1 MSRLGEF
8 LMQEGL
14 LGPIDRRIVLNES
27 VRHAGS
33 FARGILHMGIL
44 DEEELGELLASK
56 TSFRRAAKDITYEM
70 DPDMGEVIPKHI
82 AAWLEVLPLVVKDDV
97 LSLAMIDPTDLNISN
112 QIRFFTNL
120 RVRPVIATRSEILRG
135 LRKIGAELPVE
146 SELAKG
152 PTSVLATPA
161 GAVHNEQEPAGA
173 VHSASDGGLGV
184 TLIQKSEDLALD
196 INLDDVGIPE
206 KKSSSGQKFDQIEP
220 RQIAEAAPRGASP
233 SSSRMDNLILGLGAM
248 TDHKSEFYARPR
260 SSQPELSVAVQAAI
274 SVLKRFQ
281 VKLQLTK
288 NIEEALRLFLSTVK
302 KAGLTNG
309 IIVRVSNGNIVLGA
323 HWIDAGLDVDD
334 GLTVPDGID
343 RSMLTEALRPQYGDQ
358 PWISLDEIFK
368 DRAERILNF
377 WNTASA
383 KPETVF
389 AVERHDGGLV
399 CLVAFTGQYNHDGLR
414 QIFYDALKTLNSRL

>member
-1 MSRLGEF
+1 M
-8 LMQEGL
+8 
-14 LGPIDRRIVLNES
+14 
-27 VRHAGS
+27 
-33 FARGILHMGIL
+33 
-44 DEEELGELLASK
+44 LA
-56 TSFRRAAKDITYEM
+56 A
-70 DPDMGEVIPKHI
+70 
-82 AAWLEVLPLVVKDDV
+82 L
-97 LSLAMIDPTDLNISN
+97 
-112 QIRFFTNL
+112 
-120 RVRPVIATRSEILRG
+120 
-135 LRKIGAELPVE
+135 
-146 SELAKG
+146 
-152 PTSVLATPA
+152 A
-161 GAVHNEQEPAGA
+161 GASHSEQKPPVALHN
-173 VHSASDGGLGV
+173 ASDGSLGV

-196 INLDDVGIPE
+196 IDLGDTGVPQE
-206 KKSSSGQKFDQIEP
+206 KSSPEQKFDQIET
-220 RQIAEAAPRGASP
+220 RHFAEVTPRGASP

-309 IIVRVSNGNIVLGA
+309 VIVRVSNGNIVLGA

-343 RSMLTEALRPQYGDQ
+343 RSMFVEALRPQYGDQ

-368 DRAERILNF
+368 DRAERVINF
-377 WNTASA
+377 WNIASA

-389 AVERHDGGLV
+389 TVERQDGGLV
-399 CLVAFTGQYNHDGLR
+399 CLVAFPGQYNHDGLR
-414 QIFYDALKTLNSRL
+414 QIFYDALKILNSRL